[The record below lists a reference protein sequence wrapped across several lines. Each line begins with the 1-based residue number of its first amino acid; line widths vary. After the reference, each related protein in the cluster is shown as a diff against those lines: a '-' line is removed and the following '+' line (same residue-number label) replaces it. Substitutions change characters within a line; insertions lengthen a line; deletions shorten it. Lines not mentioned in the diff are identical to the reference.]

1 MIQPQLYG
9 ISWARL
15 LFGRVYVVT
24 GGLLYQLWDY
34 LFESQQQSTL
44 SADNVSERNESEN
57 ENNSLRKLSG
67 YDIRDPLLL
76 KLASFILALVLEVLC
91 SSCSSSSS
99 PSSSYALRQLTPMTS
114 FVKIYWQVMK

>member
-24 GGLLYQLWDY
+24 GGLLYRLWDY
-34 LFESQQQSTL
+34 LFESRHQSTMEETVDTH
-44 SADNVSERNESEN
+44 SS
-57 ENNSLRKLSG
+57 SLQRLSG

-76 KLASFILALVLEVLC
+76 KLASFILALVLEVIPFC
-91 SSCSSSSS
+91 SG
-99 PSSSYALRQLTPMTS
+99 AK
-114 FVKIYWQVMK
+114 FI